1 MGVAFGCVGNTIRLR
16 SGLYFDLGDP
26 HEDQFTIEDI
36 AGALSKI
43 CRFGGQIECFYSVA
57 EHSYW
62 CGYQAECDGL
72 TPDEIAAVF
81 LHDAAEAFV
90 GDVVKPLKLMLEEFG
105 RIERRIESVIERKFG
120 VDFDKH
126 KKAIQKIDHEMLIA
140 ERRSMFSADDV
151 QWAGEDAVRRLT
163 HQFGRFQPSYAEN
176 LFLVAAKGWLPDR
189 QAKGG
194 AE

>member
-1 MGVAFGCVGNTIRLR
+1 MEVAFGCVGSTIRLR
-16 SGLYFDLGDP
+16 SGLYFDLSDP
-26 HEDQFTIEDI
+26 REDQFTIEDI

-90 GDVVKPLKLMLEEFG
+90 GDVVKPLKLLLGEFG
-105 RIERRIESVIERKFG
+105 RIERRIEGVIERKFG
-120 VDFDKH
+120 IDFGKH

-151 QWAGEDAVRRLT
+151 QWEGEDSVRRLT
-163 HQFGRFQPSYAEN
+163 CQFGRWRPSYAESA
-176 LFLVAAKGWLPDR
+176 FLISAKRWVLGR
-189 QAKGG
+189 EKGG
-194 AE
+194 CA